1 MDLLSIICKD
11 PSISNT
17 APNQWGICYEEIVIS
32 SNKETAE
39 FESEFENV
47 QISTTGAEK
56 KVIRDIHMNMLID
69 LFRSKNTTKIRPII
83 TFNKLFFTNSY

>member
-1 MDLLSIICKD
+1 MDLCRLYLVNPSNSALLSIICKD

-56 KVIRDIHMNMLID
+56 KLC
-69 LFRSKNTTKIRPII
+69 LT
-83 TFNKLFFTNSY
+83 L